1 MPSNGSEVSAAV
13 CGPWEGAGLPLKRRN
28 QDHRDAL
35 GSEQDHHQPCALSRQ
50 AAWPRVCPFWI
61 LFIADAVVVL
71 LQLFQTSAW
80 STRSNITRHGSKLES
95 QTS

>member
-50 AAWPRVCPFWI
+50 AAWPR
-61 LFIADAVVVL
+61 
-71 LQLFQTSAW
+71 TSAW